1 MLRLCRPLVAHAASS
16 WSFFVCN
23 SYGRLWRKQVPALA
37 AVRFQI
43 IVPDLRGFG
52 ASDKLEGIEQYALP
66 ALVGDVF
73 GVLDHLGVERA
84 LRRARLGGSA
94 GMDGRGTDDRAGRPS
109 CRPLRR
115 PSGVLR

>member
-1 MLRLCRPLVAHAASS
+1 M
-16 WSFFVCN
+16 
-23 SYGRLWRKQVPALA
+23 PALA

-73 GVLDHLGVERA
+73 GVLDHLGCERA
-84 LRRARLGGSA
+84 HFVGHDWGAALAWTAAALMPERVDILSPSPSA
-94 GMDGRGTDDRAGRPS
+94 VW
-109 CRPLRR
+109 RPLR
-115 PSGVLR
+115 